1 LAIIDTWCDDLLSQS
16 VIDPSSSSAA
26 RFPACQYDRINM
38 LWSAEAMLNSCTE
51 DLKHDIKLSVDS
63 DDRFGPKLLMAV
75 FTKIYRPS
83 QSKIEHLKERLK
95 KMSIRTYPGENVTLF
110 VQDAVKLVREIKMNF
125 MINSTV
131 PDLTTVALSGLTL
144 SSDDL
149 LLQRVRTICINND
162 VNGFGIALGG
172 AKTYEAIEALMD
184 IDELY
189 CVLVNQDDY
198 SPTRD
203 T

>member
-1 LAIIDTWCDDLLSQS
+1 
-16 VIDPSSSSAA
+16 
-26 RFPACQYDRINM
+26 M